1 MNEFKYKGY
10 EITKGEFVFKWFVW
24 DKDDNY
30 VSMYW
35 SKEDAEDAIDKLANY
50 GIETLNDK

>member
-10 EITKGEFVFKWFVW
+10 EITKGEFVCKWFVL

-30 VSMYW
+30 VSMHW
-35 SKEDAEDAIDKLANY
+35 SKEDAQDAVDKLVTTDSV
-50 GIETLNDK
+50 GKS

>member
-10 EITKGEFVFKWFVW
+10 EITKGEFVHKWFVW

-30 VSMYW
+30 VSMHW
-35 SKEDAEDAIDKLANY
+35 SKEDAQDAVDKLVPSVIV
-50 GIETLNDK
+50 GTQS